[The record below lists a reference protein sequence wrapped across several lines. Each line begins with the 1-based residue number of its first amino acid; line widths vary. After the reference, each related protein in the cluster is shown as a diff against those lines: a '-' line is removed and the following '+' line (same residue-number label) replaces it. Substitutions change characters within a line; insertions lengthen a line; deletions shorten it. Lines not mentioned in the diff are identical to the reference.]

1 MSTETALFTL
11 PSGRVMRYAI
21 TASSSSSS
29 SADGPTVILSNPLCA
44 PLQSWDRVVPVLAS
58 KGFRVLRY
66 DPPGHGGSSVA
77 QDLSS
82 TTFDSL
88 ADDVRHLLRHLG
100 IPKLHAWIGVSM
112 GAATGIVFAARHPS
126 IISRLV
132 ACDTISCSPANA
144 GTTDVFG
151 PRVDA
156 ARQAGNMDA
165 TVEGS
170 LERWFGRGWMEE
182 NPSETARMRQA
193 MRETSIDGFE
203 TCCAALRSKSF
214 DLRPLLEDAG
224 RGVESALL
232 LVGGKD
238 ANLSESMKELR
249 QGIEDG
255 IGKSS
260 DPDASVDLKVIKG
273 AGHVCYIDGF
283 EQFQEISLINT
294 LHDAL
299 PRIAG
304 ALRDL
309 PERGGR
315 GDQGHQPIAEPP
327 PDPRSSAVAA
337 SSGCSLRQAF
347 LGGRPAVVPDDREEG
362 GVVLTRDP
370 IRAAGDAEEQDP
382 VPGERHGGPQ
392 RGRCTDRGAGVPSQC
407 SAAGTDQR
415 HGRVVVQTIRYVS

>member
-21 TASSSSSS
+21 TTSSPP
-29 SADGPTVILSNPLCA
+29 SADDPTVILSSPLCA
-44 PLQSWDRVVPVLAS
+44 PLQSWDHVVPILAS

-66 DPPGHGGSSVA
+66 DPPGHGGSSVP

-132 ACDTISCSPANA
+132 ACDTISCSPVNA
-144 GTTDVFG
+144 GTADVFE
-151 PRVDA
+151 PRVAA
-156 ARQAGNMDA
+156 ARKAGSVDA
-165 TVEGS
+165 IIEGT

-182 NPSETARMRQA
+182 NPSETARMRQV
-193 MRETSIDGFE
+193 MSETSIDGFE

-232 LVGGKD
+232 LAGERD
-238 ANLSESMKELR
+238 ANLPESMKELR

-255 IGKSS
+255 IRKSS
-260 DPDASVDLKVIKG
+260 DPDAAVDLKVIKG

-283 EQFQEISLINT
+283 EQFQEIVM
-294 LHDAL
+294 D
-299 PRIAG
+299 
-304 ALRDL
+304 
-309 PERGGR
+309 
-315 GDQGHQPIAEPP
+315 
-327 PDPRSSAVAA
+327 
-337 SSGCSLRQAF
+337 F
-347 LGGRPAVVPDDREEG
+347 LKG
-362 GVVLTRDP
+362 
-370 IRAAGDAEEQDP
+370 
-382 VPGERHGGPQ
+382 
-392 RGRCTDRGAGVPSQC
+392 
-407 SAAGTDQR
+407 
-415 HGRVVVQTIRYVS
+415 

>member
-21 TASSSSSS
+21 TASSSS
-29 SADGPTVILSNPLCA
+29 ADGPTVILSNSLCA
-44 PLQSWDRVVPVLAS
+44 PLQTWDHVVPVLAS

-66 DPPGHGGSSVA
+66 DPPGHGGSSVP
-77 QDLSS
+77 QDLAS
-82 TTFDSL
+82 TTFDWL
-88 ADDVRHLLRHLG
+88 ADDVRHLLRHVG

-112 GAATGIVFAARHPS
+112 GAATGIVFAARHPG

-132 ACDTISCSPANA
+132 ACDTISCSPVNA
-144 GTTDVFG
+144 GTADVFG

-165 TVEGS
+165 IVEGT

-193 MRETSIDGFE
+193 MRETSVDGFE

-232 LVGGKD
+232 LVGEKD
-238 ANLSESMKELR
+238 ANLPESMKELR

-255 IGKSS
+255 IRKSS
-260 DPDASVDLKVIKG
+260 NPDASVDLKVIKG

-283 EQFQEISLINT
+283 EQFQEIVT
-294 LHDAL
+294 D
-299 PRIAG
+299 
-304 ALRDL
+304 
-309 PERGGR
+309 
-315 GDQGHQPIAEPP
+315 
-327 PDPRSSAVAA
+327 
-337 SSGCSLRQAF
+337 F
-347 LGGRPAVVPDDREEG
+347 LKE
-362 GVVLTRDP
+362 
-370 IRAAGDAEEQDP
+370 
-382 VPGERHGGPQ
+382 
-392 RGRCTDRGAGVPSQC
+392 
-407 SAAGTDQR
+407 
-415 HGRVVVQTIRYVS
+415 